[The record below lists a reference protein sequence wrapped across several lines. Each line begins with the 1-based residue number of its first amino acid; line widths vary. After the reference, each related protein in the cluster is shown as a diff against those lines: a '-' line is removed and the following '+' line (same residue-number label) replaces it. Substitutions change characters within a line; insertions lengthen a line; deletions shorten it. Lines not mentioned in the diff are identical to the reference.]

1 MTNTTLGYITVGFLA
16 IALVSA
22 MIWAVEFDQAGI
34 VGTGIGA
41 LLGVVNLVLGLRITS
56 RAMQRGDSKALMST
70 ITSGFLIRFFVLA
83 IFIVAFHFTE
93 PVNEVAFALTFLIFF
108 MLFMCL
114 EVRLVEKSLRRSA

>member
-41 LLGVVNLVLGLRITS
+41 LLGVVNLVLGLRITA

-108 MLFMCL
+108 MLFMC
-114 EVRLVEKSLRRSA
+114 VMVKYTNLV